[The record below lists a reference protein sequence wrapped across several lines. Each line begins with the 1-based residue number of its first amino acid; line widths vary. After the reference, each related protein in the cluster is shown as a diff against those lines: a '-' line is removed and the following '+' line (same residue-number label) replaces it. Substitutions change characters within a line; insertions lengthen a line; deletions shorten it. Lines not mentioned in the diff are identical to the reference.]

1 MKKLLLL
8 DADVVI
14 DLHSF
19 GLFDTIRR
27 SYDVHLTKEVL
38 GEAKHYWKGNKRIP
52 INIRQ
57 KVTVVDNVDIEYL
70 RIVHEEAREAKLVV
84 DSGEA
89 TSIAYLLQ
97 CEEDMALCLCDKAA
111 IRLMSFMQL
120 EKQSTS
126 VQEVLR
132 GAVPRSR
139 LLPRHLESEFRKC
152 IKEGKTLRVLHKKLT

>member
-14 DLHSF
+14 DLHTF
-19 GLFDTIRR
+19 GLFDKMCR

-38 GEAKHYWKGNKRIP
+38 GEAKYYWKGNKRIP

-57 KVTVVDNVDIEYL
+57 KVTVIENVDIEYL
-70 RIVHEEAREAKLVV
+70 RIVHEEAREARLVI
-84 DSGEA
+84 DSGET

-97 CEEDMALCLCDKAA
+97 CEADVTLCLCDKAA

-120 EKQSTS
+120 EEQSTS
-126 VQEVLR
+126 VQQVLG
-132 GAVPRSR
+132 GAVHRSR

-152 IKEGKTLRVLHKKLT
+152 IKEGKTLRVLYKELT